1 MISPSKYLYFETT
14 AAKIQQR
21 QEKSR
26 VRDMLTGAARW
37 AARVAQKVIRDVLLT
52 VATEW
57 NGHPSLVKCI

>member
-26 VRDMLTGAARW
+26 VRDMLTGAAS
-37 AARVAQKVIRDVLLT
+37 ARAAQKVIHDVLLS
-52 VATEW
+52 VATE
-57 NGHPSLVKCI
+57 